1 MALTLG
7 VNQGGVIAITP
18 TAFSTA
24 DELTVVIDGSSYSV
38 QGQGTAADTISAF
51 VAAHAEYISVVH
63 SVLAS
68 NGTTVLNLYNSDAAR
83 TVTAT
88 NGTVAAR
95 AEMASA
101 GMFTFSDSDT
111 FRISSATVIV
121 NRSNTAG
128 SAFDVATFTFASA
141 SEAVRGF
148 QELESF
154 LSNAGRATAN
164 GKSISVPASV
174 AYS

>member
-38 QGQGTAADTISAF
+38 TGTGVLGTTIDAF
-51 VAAHAEYISVVH
+51 ITAHAEYISAVH
-63 SVLAS
+63 GVLAS
-68 NGTTVLNLYNSDAAR
+68 DGTTVLNLYNADAAR

-111 FRISSATVIV
+111 FRIVSATVVV

-128 SAFDVATFTFASA
+128 SSFDVATFTFASA

-148 QELESF
+148 QALESF

-164 GKSISVPASV
+164 GKSISVPAVV

>member
-18 TAFSTA
+18 TSFSTA

-38 QGQGTAADTISAF
+38 TGTGSADTTIDAF

-63 SVLAS
+63 GVLAS
-68 NGTTVLNLYNSDAAR
+68 DGTTVLNLYNSDAAR

-111 FRISSATVIV
+111 FRIVSATVVV

-128 SAFDVATFTFASA
+128 STFDVATFTFASA
-141 SEAVRGF
+141 SEAVRGLAAIQDF
-148 QELESF
+148 QT
-154 LSNAGRATAN
+154 NVGRATAN
-164 GKSISVPASV
+164 GQSILVPALV
-174 AYS
+174 TIA

>member
-38 QGQGTAADTISAF
+38 TGTGSADTTIDAF

-63 SVLAS
+63 GVLAS
-68 NGTTVLNLYNSDAAR
+68 DGTTVLNLYNADAVR

-95 AEMASA
+95 AEMTSA

-121 NRSNTAG
+121 NRSTAAG
-128 SAFDVATFTFASA
+128 STFDVATFTFASA

-148 QELESF
+148 QALESF

-164 GKSISVPASV
+164 GKSISVPAVV